1 MSQPSSRME
10 PALTVSM
17 VEMQLSSVVLPEP
30 GGDGEADVVDGA
42 GHPAAVAIDFLDML
56 QTQQFV
62 HVNHLPCSLRDAGG
76 NL

>member
-1 MSQPSSRME
+1 ME

-17 VEMQLSSVVLPEP
+17 VEQCGLAGAGGPHDPQKFP

-62 HVNHLPCSLRDAGG
+62 HVNHLPCSLRDAGE